1 VRGRRLSRAVVS
13 EAGVLVLGTA
23 LTGTALAA
31 VPLTQISSDPFT
43 NASSQH
49 HTGVEPDTYAFG
61 STILAAMQ
69 VGRFSSGGATDIG
82 WAVSR
87 DSGRTWTGGF
97 LPLTKYAGGP
107 NDRAS
112 DPAVA
117 FDARHN
123 VWLVSSLVLSE
134 TPSVHPVAVVVNRSK
149 DGGLTWSTPVTVGA
163 SGAPDKNWITCDNH
177 PTSVFYGRCYTEW
190 DDSADSNRIRMST
203 STNGGASWGVA
214 RKTNDN
220 AAGLGGQPVVQP
232 NGAVIVPI
240 GSANLGQIRSFRSVD
255 GGASWRV
262 TVLVA
267 TVARHTVAGGL
278 RAATLPSAEVDA
290 SGKVY
295 VVWQDCRFRS
305 SCSSNDIVMS
315 TTTQSSY
322 PTWSSVRRIPIDSTT
337 STVDHFIPGLGVDA
351 ATSGSTARLAL
362 AYYYYPSAACSF
374 STCQLNVGF
383 LSSRNGGATW
393 SSPTQ
398 LASPMSQSWLAST
411 SQGRMVG
418 DYISTSWS
426 GGTAHPAFAAASAPS
441 GGLFNESIFSPATG
455 LR

>member
-1 VRGRRLSRAVVS
+1 MVS
-13 EAGVLVLGTA
+13 AAGVVLLGA
-23 LTGTALAA
+23 APIGTALAA
-31 VPLTQISSDPFT
+31 VALTQLSSDPFT
-43 NASSQH
+43 NPLSQH
-49 HTGVEPDTYAFG
+49 RTGVEPDTFAFG
-61 STILAAMQ
+61 STVLAAMQ
-69 VGRFSSGGATDIG
+69 VGRFSSGGATVIS

-107 NDRAS
+107 YDRAS

-117 FDARHN
+117 YDARHK

-134 TPSVHPVAVVVNRSK
+134 TPNLHPIAVVVNRSK
-149 DGGLTWSTPVTVGA
+149 DGGLTWSGPVTVGA
-163 SGAPDKNWITCDNH
+163 GGAPDKNWIVCDNH
-177 PTSVFYGRCYTEW
+177 PASVFYGRCYTEW
-190 DDSADSNRIRMST
+190 DDGADANRIKMST
-203 STNGGASWGVA
+203 STKGGAVWGPA

-232 NGAVIVPI
+232 NGTVIVPI

-255 GGASWRV
+255 GGASWRG

-267 TVARHTVAGGL
+267 SVARHAVAGGV
-278 RAATLPSAEVDA
+278 RAPALPSAEVDA

-305 SCSSNDIVMS
+305 SCSANDIVMS
-315 TTTQSSY
+315 TTTQSRY
-322 PTWSSVRRIPIDSTT
+322 PTWSTVKRIPIDSTA
-337 STVDHFIPGLGVDA
+337 STVDHFIPGLGVDP
-351 ATSGSTARLAL
+351 ATSGSTARLGL
-362 AYYYYPSAACSF
+362 TYYYYPSASCSF

-383 LSSRNGGATW
+383 LSSMNGGATW
-393 SSPTQ
+393 SSPIQ
-398 LASPMSQSWLAST
+398 LASPMLLSWLANT
-411 SQGRMVG
+411 GQGRMVG

-441 GGLFNESIFSPATG
+441 GGLFNESIFSSATG